1 MDINYSQEEIKGM
14 NIYKKLQAVR
24 FEVQKRNIKPSGVN
38 KFANYKYYELKDISP
53 VINAFLLKYSLTTI
67 ITFTNEK
74 AILTLINCDKPD
86 ERIEFESPM
95 REIEMKG
102 LNSMQT
108 LGGIQTYQRRYL
120 YMLVFDIVEN
130 DIIEWRKAMPVTQE
144 QLNFIKQS
152 MSENIKIY
160 LQKLG
165 VGDIKDLSWTQAEQI
180 IKKLKS

>member
-1 MDINYSQEEIKGM
+1 MDINYSQEEIKEM

-74 AILTLINCDKPD
+74 ATLTLINCDKPD

-144 QLNFIKQS
+144 QLNIIKQS

>member
-1 MDINYSQEEIKGM
+1 
-14 NIYKKLQAVR
+14 
-24 FEVQKRNIKPSGVN
+24 
-38 KFANYKYYELKDISP
+38 
-53 VINAFLLKYSLTTI
+53 
-67 ITFTNEK
+67 
-74 AILTLINCDKPD
+74 
-86 ERIEFESPM
+86 M

-180 IKKLKS
+180 IKKLKG